1 MMIKRVFSYTTLLIF
16 TIALFL
22 FVVVAVLLD
31 DLDFS
36 REPIDEMVVSR
47 DKITYAIS
55 IARFDGRIMHNGE
68 EYVLPMNDVSHA
80 LIPGFA
86 LFDPFYDELIFVHS
100 EADAVGFPDNVVTAW
115 PGLPSQGVVANT
127 MFFVYYFEIDLV
139 DFGLQHPLTTSD
151 LVNSWEQSNELV
163 RYVIGRRD
171 GPSYDSRDSLETIL
185 LRTEILLIAGSA
197 ELYDEVRT
205 AHQRGS
211 QSLRFSL
218 QDTFDLLQATGSA
231 EAYLAL
237 VNHYFDELYMQELT
251 VEELIANAKA
261 AE

>member
-1 MMIKRVFSYTTLLIF
+1 LLIF

-22 FVVVAVLLD
+22 FIVVAVLLD

-36 REPIDEMVVSR
+36 REPIDEIVVPR
-47 DKITYAIS
+47 DKVYFAVFT
-55 IARFDGRIMHNGE
+55 ARFDGRIVHDGE
-68 EYVLPMNDVSHA
+68 EHILPMIDVSYA

-86 LFDPFYDELIFVHS
+86 MFDPFYDELIFVHS

-115 PGLPSQGVVANT
+115 PGLQSQGVVANS
-127 MFFVYYFEIDLV
+127 MFFVYYFELDLV

-151 LVNSWEQSNELV
+151 LVNNWEQSNELV
-163 RYVIGRRD
+163 RYVIDRRD
-171 GPSYDSRDSLETIL
+171 GPSYDSRDSLEAIQ
-185 LRTEILLIAGSA
+185 LRTEILLIAGNA
-197 ELYDEVRT
+197 ELYDEVRS

-218 QDTFDLLQATGSA
+218 QDTFDLLQAAGSA

-237 VNHYFDELYMQELT
+237 VNRYFDELYMQELT
-251 VEELIANAKA
+251 VEELVIRAKA
-261 AE
+261 AG